1 MADPEL
7 QEQAKRAGQ
16 LRSLA
21 DHIEDLPKAT
31 RDFSTKQMKQWAGP
45 HADDVRGD
53 LGGWKTKCEN
63 VAEALREVARQCDQA
78 VKDAKDPKKDK

>member
-7 QEQAKRAGQ
+7 AEQTKRASQ

-31 RDFSTKQMKQWAGP
+31 RDFSTTQMKSWAGP

-53 LGGWKTKCEN
+53 LKSWKTKCEN
-63 VAEALREVARQCDQA
+63 VAEALRDVARSCDQA
-78 VKDAKDPKKDK
+78 VRDAKKDKK

>member
-7 QEQAKRAGQ
+7 QEQTRRATQ

-21 DHIEDLPKAT
+21 DHIEGLPKAAHT
-31 RDFSTKQMKQWAGP
+31 FSTTQMKQWAGP

-53 LGGWKTKCEN
+53 LKSWKTKCEN
-63 VAEALREVARQCDQA
+63 VAEALRTVARDCDQA
-78 VKDAKDPKKDK
+78 VKDAKKDKS